1 MENRMETFSEI
12 RQHIMEKHEL
22 FLDEPFQLGFDCAF
36 DDSGRRQSMFLAEL
50 KTSDGRRF
58 LRIETPVAPLADFDA
73 EKCLRI
79 NLMQRIGYLAV
90 GDMDGTPYIK
100 VCENMPYAV
109 LNPQELEYAVN
120 SIAPFADLIEKALEP
135 GADLT

>member
-1 MENRMETFSEI
+1 MDNRMETFAEI
-12 RQHIMEKHEL
+12 RQHVMEKHEL
-22 FLDEPFQLGFDCAF
+22 FLDEPFQLGFECTF
-36 DDSGRRQSMFLAEL
+36 DASDRRQAMFLAEL

-58 LRIETPVAPLADFDA
+58 LRIETPVVPLADFDA

-79 NLMQRIGYLAV
+79 NLLQRIGYLAV

-109 LNPQELEYAVN
+109 LNPQELEYAIN